1 MYSDYKKEEEILHKL
16 EQENPK
22 NTYHSFK
29 KKFYYSLPPFSYT
42 LILTELMGLVFF
54 KPDYKHS
61 ANTLYVYKFLP
72 LLN

>member
-1 MYSDYKKEEEILHKL
+1 MTLWPFSNCISIYSDYKKEEEILHKS

-42 LILTELMGLVFF
+42 LILTTV
-54 KPDYKHS
+54 S
-61 ANTLYVYKFLP
+61 APIPRRRLIKK
-72 LLN
+72 